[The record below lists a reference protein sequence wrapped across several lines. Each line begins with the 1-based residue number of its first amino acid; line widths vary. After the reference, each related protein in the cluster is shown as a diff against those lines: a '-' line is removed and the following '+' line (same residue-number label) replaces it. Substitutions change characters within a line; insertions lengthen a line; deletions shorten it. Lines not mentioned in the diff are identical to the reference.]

1 MTPDDTPHRARR
13 RVRACSAA
21 LSSRFHVH
29 IDKRLFAH
37 NGKDETT
44 VHAGVLATA
53 GQTGACRPVAEGT
66 GPGSADRAVDQE
78 LGRAR
83 KASGGPHGVPFLTA
97 AAHNGRISMRAGTEE
112 WRRPRS
118 HKNGQRG
125 VRKLGFRFTLAIAGY
140 NLIDLPNLVEAPA

>member
-29 IDKRLFAH
+29 IGKRLFAH

-66 GPGSADRAVDQE
+66 GPGSADRAVSGT
-78 LGRAR
+78 GRAR

-140 NLIDLPNLVEAPA
+140 NLIDLPNLIETPA